1 MKSRES
7 LIRVHRFQV
16 DEKRRTVVQIE
27 TMIVDFDTKIADLEH
42 QIDAEQKKS
51 GIDDVTHFAYPTFA
65 KAAIVRRDN
74 LEASKQELGA
84 QLEEAKNELAA
95 AFSELKRMELL
106 AEREEMKVRRAQMVR
121 EQTGLDEAALNL
133 YRQDD
138 WRG

>member
-1 MKSRES
+1 MKSRQS

-16 DEKRRTVVQIE
+16 DERRRTVVQIE
-27 TMIVDFDTKIADLEH
+27 TMMADFDSKVIDLEN

-65 KAAIVRRDN
+65 KAAVVRRDN
-74 LEASKQELGA
+74 LEASKQELGI
-84 QLEEAKNELAA
+84 QLEEAKNELAN

-138 WRG
+138 YRR

>member
-27 TMIVDFDTKIADLEH
+27 TMIADFDGKVTDLEQ

-51 GIDDVTHFAYPTFA
+51 GIDDVTHYAYPTFA
-65 KAAIVRRDN
+65 KAAVVRRDN
-74 LEASKQELGA
+74 LEASKQELGV

-106 AEREEMKVRRAQMVR
+106 AEREEMKLRRAQMVR
-121 EQTGLDEAALNL
+121 EQTGLDEAALNI

-138 WRG
+138 FRR

>member
-27 TMIVDFDTKIADLEH
+27 TMIADFDAKIADLQQ
-42 QIDAEQKKS
+42 QIEIEQEKS
-51 GIDDVTHFAYPTFA
+51 GIDDITHYAYPTFA
-65 KAAIVRRDN
+65 KAAVVRRDN
-74 LEASKQELGA
+74 LEASKQELTV
-84 QLEEAKNELAA
+84 QLEDAKNDLAA

-121 EQTGLDEAALNL
+121 EQAGLDEAALNL

-138 WRG
+138 FRR

>member
-27 TMIVDFDTKIADLEH
+27 TMIADFDAKIADLQQ
-42 QIDAEQKKS
+42 QIEIEQEKS
-51 GIDDVTHFAYPTFA
+51 GINDITHYAYPTFA
-65 KAAIVRRDN
+65 KAAVVRRDN
-74 LEASKQELGA
+74 LEASKQELA
-84 QLEEAKNELAA
+84 VQLEDAKNDLAA

-121 EQTGLDEAALNL
+121 EQAGLDEAALNL

-138 WRG
+138 FRR

>member
-27 TMIVDFDTKIADLEH
+27 TMIADFDAKITDLEH
-42 QIDAEQKKS
+42 QIDVEQKKS
-51 GIDDVTHFAYPTFA
+51 GIDDVTHYAYPTFA
-65 KAAIVRRDN
+65 KAAIARRDN
-74 LEASKQELGA
+74 LEASKKELSV
-84 QLEEAKNELAA
+84 QLEEAKNDLAA

-106 AEREEMKVRRAQMVR
+106 AEREEMKVRRAHMVR

-138 WRG
+138 WRS

>member
-27 TMIVDFDTKIADLEH
+27 TMIADFDAKIADLEH
-42 QIDAEQKKS
+42 QIDVEQKKS
-51 GIDDVTHFAYPTFA
+51 GIDDVTHYAYPTFA
-65 KAAIVRRDN
+65 KAAIARRDN
-74 LEASKQELGA
+74 LEASKKELSV

-106 AEREEMKVRRAQMVR
+106 AEREEMKVRRAHMVR

-138 WRG
+138 WRS